1 MDIKALKE
9 LAYKAAEENIGL
21 YNNVCNEIFTHPELG
36 NREHY
41 SSAFL
46 TSEMEKLGFRVQYPY
61 GGLET
66 AFRCEIGSGSP
77 KVAFLAEYDAL
88 PGYGPNNDQNGHACG
103 HNWIAACTFGAADVL
118 RRISEHFDGTVVFI
132 GTPAEE
138 GTGGKV
144 DLVNAGCFDDIDAVF
159 QAHLTGGRTQ
169 LNSRT
174 LAIDSVEFTFEGVA
188 AHAAGNPW
196 KGVNALDASYLT
208 FTGINA
214 LRQHMTPDA
223 RVHGIIEEGGVA
235 PNIVPSH
242 CVCKFFVR
250 AADRDYLTELTQK
263 VINCAKGAELM
274 TGAKMSWRYFEN
286 SFDDLRC
293 NPVLI
298 DLMAKNLK
306 DLGYDDFTTEEAV
319 PSGSSDL
326 GNVAR
331 VCPTCYLSLNAGNT
345 DGTNCHEEAFLSH
358 VNSETAYGRNLL
370 AVKAMAATALDFL
383 CDENVRKAIA
393 K

>member
-1 MDIKALKE
+1 MNRKARTRRLTVFIVTVVAIFALVGIFARDVANSTTLGLDLQGGFE
-9 LAYKAAEENIGL
+9 IVYQVSPLEEGGSLPDMSSVAQSVSKRI
-21 YNNVCNEIFTHPELG
+21 NVLG
-36 NREHY
+36 I
-41 SSAFL
+41 
-46 TSEMEKLGFRVQYPY
+46 SEPQIMIEGNDRIRVQLA
-61 GGLET
+61 GVQDQESARRVISST
-66 AFRCEIGSGSP
+66 ANLTFRD
-77 KVAFLAEYDAL
+77 VNDNLLA
-88 PGYGPNNDQNGHACG
+88 
-103 HNWIAACTFGAADVL
+103 
-118 RRISEHFDGTVVFI
+118 
-132 GTPAEE
+132 
-138 GTGGKV
+138 
-144 DLVNAGCFDDIDAVF
+144 
-159 QAHLTGGRTQ
+159 
-169 LNSRT
+169 
-174 LAIDSVEFTFEGVA
+174 
-188 AHAAGNPW
+188 
-196 KGVNALDASYLT
+196 DAS
-208 FTGINA
+208 
-214 LRQHMTPDA
+214 
-223 RVHGIIEEGGVA
+223 IIEEGGVA

-250 AADRDYLTELTQK
+250 AADRDYLTELTRK

-345 DGTNCHEEAFLSH
+345 DGSNCHEEAFLSH